1 MEFEKIKSE
10 EELALESLE
19 NEKQNKVN
27 SIEEKYGQISKQ
39 YDEQILLLGQQLRVL
54 QESDGNQDEQNK
66 ILKEMDGIRKQI
78 VENLK
83 VRDDELRE
91 IYAHYNFRIQQMKKG
106 K

>member
-66 ILKEMDGIRKQI
+66 KLKTD
-78 VENLK
+78 
-83 VRDDELRE
+83 
-91 IYAHYNFRIQQMKKG
+91 KK
-106 K
+106 